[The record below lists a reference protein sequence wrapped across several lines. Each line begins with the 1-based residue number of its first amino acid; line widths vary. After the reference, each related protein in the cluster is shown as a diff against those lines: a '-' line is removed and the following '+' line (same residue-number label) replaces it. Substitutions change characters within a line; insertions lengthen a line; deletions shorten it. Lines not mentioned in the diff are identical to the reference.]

1 MNRPS
6 AVRLV
11 QLSLPLFSAPRTSI
25 ARSVLIALPR
35 SHLNPRPRP
44 VEISVRSYATHKSIS
59 SAAGSTASS
68 SSSSSSGAAD
78 ATADLLRGNS
88 ASARRA
94 TQGTTAESVGPF
106 PLGVGPSGRGKAWKS
121 WKELGIGGKLVRTTQ
136 QTGNLTVILFGG
148 ALFVILTFALT
159 TELFAKNSP
168 SVLYSQAVDM
178 IRASDAL
185 NAHLLPPLTFTHTPH
200 SSAPVRGSAP
210 IPHTFVKNPKSNR
223 DHMLLTF
230 WVHGRGKDEPEKL
243 GWLKSA
249 WRGVEDYGRQ
259 GLAYVGLT
267 KTGDNETDQG
277 ASAAAQQQG
286 LAQAQ
291 TQTAAL
297 EQEQKQEQ
305 GTLGR
310 LFGGFTSSL
319 RSTSTAVKNGMTGR
333 GLPPPGTYKIGE
345 VRAEYVKNA
354 SGQFTLLSLF
364 VDVPSSN
371 ATYPGRAIIFQSP
384 EAAAEGLLGTRIR

>member
-1 MNRPS
+1 MSRP
-6 AVRLV
+6 AVTRLI
-11 QLSLPLFSAPRTSI
+11 QLSFPVSPGPRGSI
-25 ARSVLIALPR
+25 ARSVLLALPR
-35 SHLNPRPRP
+35 THLNPRHSPQTLGSNR
-44 VEISVRSYATHKSIS
+44 RTYATHKSG
-59 SAAGSTASS
+59 SASAGQTSASASS
-68 SSSSSSGAAD
+68 TSSAD
-78 ATADLLRGNS
+78 ATSDLLKGAS
-88 ASARRA
+88 SARRA
-94 TQGTTAESVGPF
+94 TEGTESVGPF
-106 PLGVGPSGRGKAWKS
+106 PLGVGPSGRGKAWKT

-148 ALFVILTFALT
+148 ALFVVLTFALT

-185 NAHLLPPLTFTHTPH
+185 NPHLLPPLTFTHSPH

-249 WRGVEDYGRQ
+249 WRSVEDYGRQ
-259 GLAYVGLT
+259 GLVYAGLVDPASS
-267 KTGDNETDQG
+267 GAESERRNEG
-277 ASAAAQQQG
+277 AVQQG
-286 LAQAQ
+286 H
-291 TQTAAL
+291 AAGP
-297 EQEQKQEQ
+297 EQEQGQEPGQ
-305 GTLGR
+305 SPGALGR
-310 LFGGFTSSL
+310 LFGGFTTSL
-319 RSTSTAVKNGMTGR
+319 RSTSTAVKNGMTGRGR

-371 ATYPGRAIIFQSP
+371 ATYPGRAVIYQSP
-384 EAAAEGLLGTRIR
+384 EAATEGLLGTRIR

>member
-1 MNRPS
+1 MSRHT
-6 AVRLV
+6 ATRLI
-11 QLSLPLFSAPRTSI
+11 QLSLPLCPAPRCSV
-25 ARSVLIALPR
+25 ARSVLYLASPR
-35 SHLNPRPRP
+35 HTPVPPRLDIGIR
-44 VEISVRSYATHKSIS
+44 RYATHKSNS
-59 SAAGSTASS
+59 SFASG
-68 SSSSSSGAAD
+68 SGAGPGHTPSAD
-78 ATADLLRGNS
+78 ATSDLLKGASS
-88 ASARRA
+88 AGRA
-94 TQGTTAESVGPF
+94 TEGTESVGPF
-106 PLGVGPSGRGKAWKS
+106 PLGVGASGRSKTWKS

-185 NAHLLPPLTFTHTPH
+185 NPHLLPPLTFTHSPH

-210 IPHTFVKNPKSNR
+210 IPHTFVKNPKTNR

-230 WVHGRGKDEPEKL
+230 WVHGRGKDEPENL

-249 WRGVEDYGRQ
+249 WRSVEDYGRQ
-259 GLAYVGLT
+259 GLAFMIGR
-267 KTGDNETDQG
+267 KQ
-277 ASAAAQQQG
+277 
-286 LAQAQ
+286 AQAQ
-291 TQTAAL
+291 
-297 EQEQKQEQ
+297 EQQQQQEQ
-305 GTLGR
+305 GTLAR

-319 RSTSTAVKNGMTGR
+319 RSTSSAVKKGMSGSGR

-364 VDVPSSN
+364 VDVPASN
-371 ATYPGRAIIFQSP
+371 ASYPGRAVIYQSP
-384 EAAAEGLLGTRIR
+384 EAATEGLLGTRIR